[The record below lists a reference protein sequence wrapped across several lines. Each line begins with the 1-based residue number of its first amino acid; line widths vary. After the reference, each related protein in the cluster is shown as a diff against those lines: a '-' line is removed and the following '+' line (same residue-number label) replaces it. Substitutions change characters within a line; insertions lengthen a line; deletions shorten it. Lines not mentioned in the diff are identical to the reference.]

1 MADITLYTDG
11 TEAATEQEL
20 QDALSTKRKQT
31 VIDWI
36 DANCPNLA
44 ALKDA
49 PATAGKF
56 EILAADTTGI
66 QVVVHF
72 LISDCT
78 GDAYH
83 TGTLKLLAGL
93 LEYFG
98 GKPVEGET
106 DQLVVNF
113 DAGRSWAKQ
122 VEAILEKYN

>member
-56 EILAADTTGI
+56 EILAAASTGQ
-66 QVVVHF
+66 QVLVHF
-72 LISDCT
+72 PIDECT
-78 GDAYH
+78 GDVYH
-83 TGTLKLLAGL
+83 KNSLRLLAGL
-93 LEYFG
+93 LEHFG

-113 DAGRSWAKQ
+113 DAGRSWAKR
-122 VEAILEKYN
+122 VEAILGKYN